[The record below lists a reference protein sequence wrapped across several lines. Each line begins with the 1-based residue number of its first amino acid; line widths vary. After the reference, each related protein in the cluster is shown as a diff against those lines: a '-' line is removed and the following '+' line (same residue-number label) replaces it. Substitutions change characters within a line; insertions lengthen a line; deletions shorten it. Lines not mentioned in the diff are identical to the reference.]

1 MKTLYP
7 SSVIIVY
14 GLLIYSNK
22 QICDKFNL
30 KIYLDTD
37 DDTRLSRRISA
48 DCLIMKKPLNEVI
61 DKYLNVIKPS
71 YEQYVLPYK
80 KIADIIFPDFGGSYS
95 LKYKDNRIKI
105 LYIIS

>member
-1 MKTLYP
+1 M
-7 SSVIIVY
+7 
-14 GLLIYSNK
+14 IYCNK
-22 QICDKFNL
+22 SICNKFDL
-30 KIYLDTD
+30 KVYLDTD

-80 KIADIIFPDFGGSYS
+80 KIANIIFPDFGGSYS
-95 LKYKDNRIKI
+95 LKYKDNRKI
-105 LYIIS
+105 YIYLYS